1 MGLQFCFKRLSQLC
15 HFFPAIIWKNKIE
28 FFSSNLKIVN
38 AIARPCRIQKI
49 RLWICRCMLFVPYT
63 TKVLVQ
69 INFKRANRILSMFV
83 IVCCID
89 IHASISTNLGPR
101 TQLSSLAPK
110 TGYLEKHYAK
120 FFFLQ
125 EIMLETVNQY
135 GCLWWIT
142 GSAN

>member
-1 MGLQFCFKRLSQLC
+1 
-15 HFFPAIIWKNKIE
+15 
-28 FFSSNLKIVN
+28 
-38 AIARPCRIQKI
+38 
-49 RLWICRCMLFVPYT
+49 MLFVPYT

-89 IHASISTNLGPR
+89 VQASISTNLGPS

-120 FFFLQ
+120 IFFLQ

-135 GCLWWIT
+135 GCLW
-142 GSAN
+142 